1 MKGQYSGS
9 ESTPSKHER
18 PAARSNKRLDL
29 EDGIDDAPT
38 YVDTNTQNTLSQ
50 EEYDELLNATNL
62 PSREDS
68 TLLDQKGRS
77 KTGDE
82 AGKIIS
88 DSMLKEKELIKPV
101 ASIGAKTKK
110 RAATVVHDEEE
121 QVLGQHQKPSTDA
134 KKAQTKK
141 AKKIKISFE
150 NEEDD

>member
-38 YVDTNTQNTLSQ
+38 YVDTNTQNTFSQ

-62 PSREDS
+62 PSREGS
-68 TLLDQKGRS
+68 TLLDQKGGS

-88 DSMLKEKELIKPV
+88 DSTLKEKELTKPV

-110 RAATVVHDEEE
+110 RTATVVHDEE